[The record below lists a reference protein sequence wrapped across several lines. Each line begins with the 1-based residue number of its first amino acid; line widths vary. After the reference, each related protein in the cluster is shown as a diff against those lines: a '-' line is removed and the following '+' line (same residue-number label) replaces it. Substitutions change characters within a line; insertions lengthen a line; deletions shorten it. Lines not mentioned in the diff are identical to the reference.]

1 MIERIRKLRAR
12 TNAPLLQCKKALEE
26 SNGHVEDAILWL
38 QESGHGSGIRGSVLR
53 ETDQGLA
60 YAYQHPGGQVAV
72 LVEVNCE
79 TDFTARSE
87 VFQNLCKELA
97 MQIAAT
103 PPSTKDAGFHYWEKA
118 DALLYQQYN
127 RDPSRKVSDLVKD
140 AERATG
146 ENIVVRR
153 FVRYEVG
160 GFLGDFNAPPVA
172 FAEA

>member
-1 MIERIRKLRAR
+1 MIERIRQLRAR
-12 TNAPLLQCKKALEE
+12 TNAPLRQCKKALEE
-26 SNGHVEDAILWL
+26 NNGHVEDAIVWL
-38 QESGHGSGIRGSVLR
+38 RAQGIDTRPGRST
-53 ETDQGLA
+53 EQGIA

-72 LVEVNCE
+72 LVEINCE
-79 TDFTARSE
+79 TDFTARSG

-103 PPSTKDAGFHYWEKA
+103 PPSTEDAGLHYWEKT

-160 GFLGDFNAPPVA
+160 GFIGDFNAPPIA
-172 FAEA
+172 FAGE